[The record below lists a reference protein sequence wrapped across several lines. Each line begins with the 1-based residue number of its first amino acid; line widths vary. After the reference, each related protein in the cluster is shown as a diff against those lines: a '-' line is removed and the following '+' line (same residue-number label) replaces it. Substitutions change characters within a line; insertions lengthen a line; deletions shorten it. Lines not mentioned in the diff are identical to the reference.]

1 MNLLKKYITMLR
13 ADMKE
18 AMERRCGLDEL
29 NNFIMLVGF
38 IFVLIALFTSNWIC
52 ILIGAIFI
60 VLCYVRVF
68 SKKLERRQK
77 ENAVYMSY
85 MGGVVAFVNYCKLCV
100 KMRFKTM
107 QDTEYYYFVCSTCHQ
122 IVRLPKGKNKISVR
136 CPKCSQTFIKRT

>member
-1 MNLLKKYITMLR
+1 MGMLKKYITMFR

-18 AMERRCGLDEL
+18 AMKRRCGLDEL
-29 NNFIMLVGF
+29 NNFIMLIGF
-38 IFVLIALFTSNWIC
+38 IFVLIALFTGNWIC

-68 SKKLERRQK
+68 SKKLEKRQK
-77 ENAVYMSY
+77 ENAVYMRY

-122 IVRLPKGKNKISVR
+122 IIRLPKGKNKISVR